1 MDTQSQKSLKLIK
14 FWAPWCRPCL
24 AMAPV
29 INSAMIDYSDIKL
42 VSVNVDEDTEL
53 AVEYKVRQIPT
64 LLLMEDNHEVD
75 RLVGSHSAEQI
86 KEFISSRT

>member
-1 MDTQSQKSLKLIK
+1 MLDKQITLVAFK
-14 FWAPWCRPCL
+14 APWCGPCR
-24 AMAPV
+24 AMEPV
-29 INSAMIDYSDIKL
+29 LNNISKSFSN
-42 VSVNVDEDTEL
+42 VSFIEVNVDEDTEL